1 MVIAIV
7 DTGSML
13 NVVSRAAW
21 RTYMS
26 HHSMDITRH
35 INMGDANGGQAQ
47 LRGYLKDVSMVMG
60 GVETTASFWVGE
72 KVPFEVLLGRP
83 WQRGNFVSIEE
94 RRDGTYL
101 VFKDPESGDNRY
113 ELLVDE
119 GDEDTNPSSNLTNT
133 FPSTMPGTYMME
145 VRTPAPFIETS
156 TDTNGSESSIEP
168 ASTATE
174 DVYLPIPQAFAPHE
188 ASALHRE
195 LFGDDSDANS
205 GTHSSMPEL
214 ESIPNS
220 ESPHSMHPP
229 HAQRE
234 PCIWPV
240 ESPICPTCEVILHA
254 GLFENVNDWNTELGD
269 FSQDVNHMLQQ
280 IAESQPK
287 SGLQDIT
294 VHTYYKS
301 FLFLD
306 PFEIIEYPVKAP
318 HVTYIPLLVTNP
330 SQFFNLY
337 ALSQLSTP
345 EACSRMQGF
354 LIMHPMYLIL
364 SLKLE

>member
-1 MVIAIV
+1 
-7 DTGSML
+7 
-13 NVVSRAAW
+13 
-21 RTYMS
+21 MS
-26 HHSMDITRH
+26 HVSMDITRH

-72 KVPFEVLLGRP
+72 KVPFDVLLGRP

-101 VFKDPESGDNRY
+101 SFKDPESGDNRY

-119 GDEDTNPSSNLTNT
+119 GDEDNNNSSNLTDISLS
-133 FPSTMPGTYMME
+133 PMPGTYMME
-145 VRTPAPFIETS
+145 VRSPAPVIQS
-156 TDTNGSESSIEP
+156 TTDAGDSDSSINP
-168 ASTATE
+168 ASTPTE
-174 DVYLPIPQAFAPHE
+174 DVYEPIPQGFTAQE
-188 ASALHRE
+188 ESELHKE
-195 LFGDDSDANS
+195 IFGDSDSDS
-205 GTHSSMPEL
+205 GIHSSMPEL
-214 ESIPNS
+214 ESIPDS
-220 ESPHSMHPP
+220 VSSHSMHPA

-234 PCIWPV
+234 PCIWPM
-240 ESPICPTCEVILHA
+240 ESPICPTCEAILHA

-269 FSQDVNHMLQQ
+269 FSQDVNDMLKQL
-280 IAESQPK
+280 AESNPN

-301 FLFLD
+301 FMFLD
-306 PFEIIEYPVKAP
+306 PYETVELPIEAP

-330 SQFFNLY
+330 SQFVNLY
-337 ALSQLSTP
+337 PFRQLSTQ

-354 LIMHPMYLIL
+354 LIMHPEVVWLGMYWRLTPQAFV
-364 SLKLE
+364 ER